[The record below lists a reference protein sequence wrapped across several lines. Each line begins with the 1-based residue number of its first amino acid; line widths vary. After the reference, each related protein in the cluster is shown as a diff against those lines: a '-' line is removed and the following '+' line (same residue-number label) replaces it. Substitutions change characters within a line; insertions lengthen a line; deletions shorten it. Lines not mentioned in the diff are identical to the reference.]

1 MVADVYVGTSGKDI
15 EFGDYKKMEGKG
27 GADVLT
33 SYASVFTKI
42 YGDGGGDTL
51 AYIGNDWAK

>member
-1 MVADVYVGTSGKDI
+1 MGAYVGDSGPNI